1 MHITSV
7 SAGDGMTGSEKTE
20 FNIVKKKRGLYFSEF
35 AETHDEF
42 WVLGQMEDVL
52 LCVFSED
59 LTFNKYLGDWE
70 ERMTWK

>member
-1 MHITSV
+1 
-7 SAGDGMTGSEKTE
+7 
-20 FNIVKKKRGLYFSEF
+20 
-35 AETHDEF
+35 
-42 WVLGQMEDVL
+42 MEDVL